1 VNSDIL
7 ERMARLGWSCVALL
21 VIGLGVL
28 PAAARGNDAK
38 EYYEQA
44 TAAFGLGHYAEA
56 AEKYEQAFSRRPD
69 PALLYN
75 AAQSYRL
82 AGNKQRALELY
93 TNVVRLFPSFPNAE
107 DARNHVTTLKREI
120 EEEQKATI
128 APGPA
133 VTAPAPAA
141 PPPAPPPV
149 AAATTPVPVSP
160 APVSS
165 PAAPAPLLVDAPAST
180 VATSAPPAEASE
192 SVFSKP
198 WFWGVVAAVV
208 VGGTVGIVLETR
220 GTKYPDASLGMVNG
234 N

>member
-1 VNSDIL
+1 
-7 ERMARLGWSCVALL
+7 MARLGWSCVALL
-21 VIGLGVL
+21 VIGLGAV
-28 PAAARGNDAK
+28 PAVARGNDAK
-38 EYYEQA
+38 EFYEQA

-107 DARNHVTTLKREI
+107 DARNHVTTLRREI
-120 EEEQKATI
+120 EDQQA
-128 APGPA
+128 
-133 VTAPAPAA
+133 APAPIVPAPTPVAPATA
-141 PPPAPPPV
+141 PPLV
-149 AAATTPVPVSP
+149 AAATTPPPVPPASAP
-160 APVSS
+160 APV
-165 PAAPAPLLVDAPAST
+165 LVDAPAAT
-180 VATSAPPAEASE
+180 VATSPPPAEASE

-208 VGGTVGIVLETR
+208 VGGTVGVVLGTR
-220 GTKYPDASLGMVNG
+220 GTKYPDASFGMVNG